1 MRCLGKNKEGLINP
15 AIHQLREVWIMAPRI
30 FNTLTRREEEF
41 KPLNGNKVNMYVCGV
56 TVYDDI
62 HMGHARSIIVFDMI
76 ARYLRYRGYDVTH
89 LTNFTDVDDKI
100 INRAAE
106 MGIDPLALSKMYIDK
121 YFQDVDALGVKR
133 ADAYPK
139 ASENIPQIINM
150 IQKIIDHGFGYQS
163 EDGSVYYS
171 VDKVEDYGRLTG
183 QKLED
188 MQAGARIEVNELKR
202 NPYDFALWKAAK
214 PGEISWDSPWGKGR
228 PGWHIECSAMCTEY
242 LGETIDIHGGGNDL
256 MFPHHENEILQ
267 SEAANGKP
275 LANYWVHNGM
285 LQVQEA
291 KMSKSLKNFFSVRD
305 VLSKHT
311 KEEIRFYI
319 LSAHYRGPQ
328 VYSDAALEEAAAS
341 LKRLH
346 NLYHE
351 LRSALST
358 AQGTDDASEL
368 VERYRNGF
376 IESMD
381 QDFNTR
387 SAISELFDLVREVNK
402 LLAEGR
408 LSGQGVR
415 SILDLLGETDS
426 VLGILPTDRKG
437 TEDRSGEIVEVLIEV
452 RNELRKR
459 KQYDLADQIRDRL
472 KEKGVELQDTAEGVK
487 WKRTG
492 N

>member
-1 MRCLGKNKEGLINP
+1 MSL
-15 AIHQLREVWIMAPRI
+15 RI
-30 FNTLTRREEEF
+30 FNTLTKQEEEF
-41 KPLNGNKVNMYVCGV
+41 KPIEDKKVKMYVCGV

-76 ARYLRYRGYDVTH
+76 TRYLRYRGYDVTH
-89 LTNFTDVDDKI
+89 MTNFTDVDDKI

-106 MGIDPLALSKMYIDK
+106 MGMEPLALSRMYIEK

-133 ADAYPK
+133 ANAYPK
-139 ASENIPQIINM
+139 ASENIPQIIAM
-150 IQKIIDHGFGYQS
+150 TQKIMDHGFAYKS
-163 EDGSVYYS
+163 EDGSVYFS
-171 VDKVEDYGRLTG
+171 VDKVKDYGRLTG

-188 MQAGARIEVNELKR
+188 MQAGARVEVNELKR

-214 PGEISWDSPWGKGR
+214 PGEIYWDSPWGKGR

-267 SEAANGKP
+267 SEAANGRP

-285 LQVQEA
+285 LQVQDA

-305 VLSKHT
+305 VLAKHT
-311 KEEIRFYI
+311 KEELRFYV

-328 VYSDAALEEAAAS
+328 VYSEAALEEAAAS

-346 NLYHE
+346 NVYHE
-351 LRSALST
+351 LLSALKRANGS
-358 AQGTDDASEL
+358 DDAKEL
-368 VERYRNGF
+368 VENFRAKF
-376 IESMD
+376 IEAMD

-387 SAISELFDLVREVNK
+387 AAISELFEAVREINK
-402 LLAEGR
+402 LLSDGR
-408 LSGQGVR
+408 LSAEGAKNILGV
-415 SILDLLGETDS
+415 LKEMDS
-426 VLGILPTDRKG
+426 VFAILPADQAS
-437 TEDRSGEIVEVLIEV
+437 TEDRSGEIIDILIEV

-459 KQYDLADQIRDRL
+459 KQYDLADKIRELL
-472 KEKGVELQDTAEGVK
+472 KQKGVELQDTAEGVK

>member
-1 MRCLGKNKEGLINP
+1 VSL
-15 AIHQLREVWIMAPRI
+15 RI
-30 FNTLTRREEEF
+30 FNTLTKQEEEF
-41 KPLNGNKVNMYVCGV
+41 KPIEDKKVKMYVCGV

-76 ARYLRYRGYDVTH
+76 TRYLRYRGYDVTH

-106 MGIDPLALSKMYIDK
+106 MGMEPLALSKMYIEK
-121 YFQDVDALGVKR
+121 YFLDVDALGVKR
-133 ADAYPK
+133 ANAYPK
-139 ASENIPQIINM
+139 ASENIPQIIAM
-150 IQKIIDHGFGYQS
+150 IQKIMDHGFAYKS
-163 EDGSVYYS
+163 EDGSVYFS
-171 VDKVEDYGRLTG
+171 VDKVKDYGRLTG
-183 QKLED
+183 QRLED
-188 MQAGARIEVNELKR
+188 MQAGARVKVNELKR

-214 PGEISWDSPWGKGR
+214 PGEIFWDSPWGKGR

-267 SEAANGKP
+267 SEAANGRP

-285 LQVQEA
+285 LQVQDA
-291 KMSKSLKNFFSVRD
+291 KMSKSLKNFFSVRE
-305 VLSKHT
+305 VLTKHS
-311 KEEIRFYI
+311 KEELRFYV

-328 VYSDAALEEAAAS
+328 VYSEAALEEASAS

-346 NLYHE
+346 NVYHE
-351 LRSALST
+351 LLSAQKR
-358 AQGTDDASEL
+358 AQGSDDAKEL
-368 VERYRNGF
+368 VDIFRAKF
-376 IESMD
+376 IEAMD

-387 SAISELFDLVREVNK
+387 AAISELFEAVREINK
-402 LLAEGR
+402 LLSDGR
-408 LSGQGVR
+408 LSGEGAKNILGV
-415 SILDLLGETDS
+415 LKEMDS
-426 VLGILPTDRKG
+426 VFAILPAEQSSS
-437 TEDRSGEIVEVLIEV
+437 EDRSGEIIDILIEV

-459 KQYDLADQIRDRL
+459 KQYDLADKIRDLL

>member
-1 MRCLGKNKEGLINP
+1 MSL
-15 AIHQLREVWIMAPRI
+15 RI
-30 FNTLTRREEEF
+30 FNTLTKQEEDF
-41 KPLNGNKVNMYVCGV
+41 KPIEDKKVKMYVCGV

-76 ARYLRYRGYDVTH
+76 TRYLRYRGYDVTH

-106 MGIDPLALSKMYIDK
+106 MGMEPLALSRMYIEK

-133 ADAYPK
+133 ANGYPK
-139 ASENIPQIINM
+139 ASENIPQIIAM
-150 IQKIIDHGFGYQS
+150 TQRIMDHGFAYKS
-163 EDGSVYYS
+163 EDGSVYFS
-171 VDKVEDYGRLTG
+171 VDKVKDYGRLTG

-188 MQAGARIEVNELKR
+188 MQAGARVEVNELKR

-214 PGEISWDSPWGKGR
+214 PGEIFWDSPWGKGR

-267 SEAANGKP
+267 SEAANGRP

-285 LQVQEA
+285 LQVQDA

-305 VLSKHT
+305 VLAKHS
-311 KEEIRFYI
+311 KEELRFYV

-328 VYSDAALEEAAAS
+328 VYSEAALEEASAS

-346 NLYHE
+346 NVYHE
-351 LRSALST
+351 LVSAQKMAHGS
-358 AQGTDDASEL
+358 DDAKDL
-368 VERYRNGF
+368 VDSFRSKF
-376 IESMD
+376 IEAMD

-387 SAISELFDLVREVNK
+387 AAISELFEAVREINK
-402 LLAEGR
+402 LLADGR
-408 LSGQGVR
+408 LSSEGAR
-415 SILDLLGETDS
+415 SILGVLKEMDS
-426 VLGILPTDRKG
+426 VFAILPAEQASA
-437 TEDRSGEIVEVLIEV
+437 EDRSGDMIDILIEV

-459 KQYDLADQIRDRL
+459 KQYDLADKIRERL

>member
-1 MRCLGKNKEGLINP
+1 
-15 AIHQLREVWIMAPRI
+15 
-30 FNTLTRREEEF
+30 
-41 KPLNGNKVNMYVCGV
+41 
-56 TVYDDI
+56 
-62 HMGHARSIIVFDMI
+62 MI
-76 ARYLRYRGYDVTH
+76 TRYLRYRGYDVTH

-106 MGIDPLALSKMYIDK
+106 MGMEPLALSRMYIEK

-133 ADAYPK
+133 ANGYPK
-139 ASENIPQIINM
+139 ASENIPQIITM
-150 IQKIIDHGFGYQS
+150 IQRIMDHGFAYKS
-163 EDGSVYYS
+163 EDGSVYFS
-171 VDKVEDYGRLTG
+171 VDKVKDYGRLTG

-188 MQAGARIEVNELKR
+188 MQAGARVEVNELKR

-214 PGEISWDSPWGKGR
+214 PGEIFWDSPWGKGR

-267 SEAANGKP
+267 SEAANGRP

-285 LQVQEA
+285 LQVQDA

-305 VLSKHT
+305 VLAKHS
-311 KEEIRFYI
+311 KEELRFYV

-328 VYSDAALEEAAAS
+328 VYSEAALEEASAS

-346 NLYHE
+346 NVYHE
-351 LRSALST
+351 LVSAQKMAHGS
-358 AQGTDDASEL
+358 DDAKDL
-368 VERYRNGF
+368 VDSFRSKF
-376 IESMD
+376 IEAMD

-387 SAISELFDLVREVNK
+387 AAISELFEAVREINK
-402 LLAEGR
+402 LLADGR
-408 LSGQGVR
+408 LSSEGAR
-415 SILDLLGETDS
+415 SILGVLKEMDS
-426 VLGILPTDRKG
+426 VFAILPAEQASA
-437 TEDRSGEIVEVLIEV
+437 EDRSGDMIDILIEV

-459 KQYDLADQIRDRL
+459 KQYDLADKIRERL

>member
-1 MRCLGKNKEGLINP
+1 
-15 AIHQLREVWIMAPRI
+15 
-30 FNTLTRREEEF
+30 
-41 KPLNGNKVNMYVCGV
+41 MYVCGV

-76 ARYLRYRGYDVTH
+76 TRYLRYRGYDVTH

-106 MGIDPLALSKMYIDK
+106 MGMEPLALSKMYIEK
-121 YFQDVDALGVKR
+121 YFLDVDALGVKR
-133 ADAYPK
+133 ANAYPK
-139 ASENIPQIINM
+139 ASENIPQIIAM
-150 IQKIIDHGFGYQS
+150 IQKIMDHGFAYKS
-163 EDGSVYYS
+163 EDGSVYFS
-171 VDKVEDYGRLTG
+171 VDKVKDYGRLTG
-183 QKLED
+183 QRLED
-188 MQAGARIEVNELKR
+188 MQAGARVEVNELKR

-214 PGEISWDSPWGKGR
+214 PGEIFWDSPWGKGR

-267 SEAANGKP
+267 SEAANGRP

-285 LQVQEA
+285 LQVQDA

-305 VLSKHT
+305 VLTKHS
-311 KEEIRFYI
+311 KEELRFYV

-328 VYSDAALEEAAAS
+328 VYSEAALEEASAS

-346 NLYHE
+346 NVYHE
-351 LRSALST
+351 LLSAQKR
-358 AQGTDDASEL
+358 AQGSDDAKEL
-368 VERYRNGF
+368 VDIFRAKF
-376 IESMD
+376 IEAMD

-387 SAISELFDLVREVNK
+387 AAISELFEAVREINK
-402 LLAEGR
+402 LLSDGR
-408 LSGQGVR
+408 LSGEGAKNILGV
-415 SILDLLGETDS
+415 LKEMDS
-426 VLGILPTDRKG
+426 VFAILPAEQSSS
-437 TEDRSGEIVEVLIEV
+437 EDRSGEIIDILIEV

-459 KQYDLADQIRDRL
+459 KQYDLADKIRDLL

>member
-1 MRCLGKNKEGLINP
+1 
-15 AIHQLREVWIMAPRI
+15 MALRI
-30 FNTLTRREEEF
+30 FNTLTKREEEF
-41 KPLNGNKVNMYVCGV
+41 KPIDDKRVKMYVCGV

-76 ARYLRYRGYDVTH
+76 ARYLRYRGYNVTH

-106 MGIDPLALSKMYIDK
+106 KGMDPLALSQMYIER
-121 YFQDVDALGVKR
+121 YFHDVDALGVHR

-139 ASENIPQIINM
+139 ASENIEEIIAM
-150 IQKIIDHGFGYQS
+150 TRKIIDNGYGYQS
-163 EDGSVYYS
+163 EDGSVYFS
-171 VDKVEDYGRLTG
+171 VEKVKEYGRLTG

-188 MQAGARIEVNELKR
+188 MQAGARVEVNELKR

-214 PGEISWDSPWGKGR
+214 PGEIAWDSPWGKGR

-256 MFPHHENEILQ
+256 IFPHHENEILQ
-267 SEAANGKP
+267 SEAANGRP

-285 LQVQEA
+285 LQVQGA
-291 KMSKSLKNFFSVRD
+291 KMAKSLKNFFAVKD
-305 VLSKHT
+305 VLARFS
-311 KEEIRFYI
+311 KEEVRFYF

-328 VYSDAALEEAAAS
+328 VYSEAALEEAAAS

-346 NLYHE
+346 NAYDE
-351 LRSALST
+351 LNAALGKAMGDDHAAELADGFRS
-358 AQGTDDASEL
+358 
-368 VERYRNGF
+368 RF
-376 IESMD
+376 IEAMD

-387 SAISELFDLVREVNK
+387 AAISELFELVREINK
-402 LLAEGR
+402 RLGEGR
-408 LSGQGVR
+408 LSNRGVEA
-415 SILDLLGETDS
+415 LLHVLGEMDS
-426 VLGILPTDRKG
+426 VFGILPAVPKEG
-437 TEDRSGEIVEVLIEV
+437 ADRSGEVIDILIEV

-459 KQYDLADQIRDRL
+459 KQYDLADKIRDRL
-472 KEKGVELQDTAEGVK
+472 KETGIELQDTAEGVK
-487 WKRTG
+487 WKRTA

>member
-1 MRCLGKNKEGLINP
+1 VSL
-15 AIHQLREVWIMAPRI
+15 RI
-30 FNTLTRREEEF
+30 FNTLTKQEEDF
-41 KPLNGNKVNMYVCGV
+41 KPIEDKKVKMYVCGV

-76 ARYLRYRGYDVTH
+76 TRYLRYRGYDVTH

-106 MGIDPLALSKMYIDK
+106 MGMEPLALSRMYIEK

-133 ADAYPK
+133 ANGYPK
-139 ASENIPQIINM
+139 ASENIPQIITM
-150 IQKIIDHGFGYQS
+150 IQRIMDHGFAYKS
-163 EDGSVYYS
+163 EDGSVYFS
-171 VDKVEDYGRLTG
+171 VDKVKDYGRLTG

-188 MQAGARIEVNELKR
+188 MQAGARVEVNELKR

-214 PGEISWDSPWGKGR
+214 PGEIFWDSPWGKGR

-267 SEAANGKP
+267 SEAANGRP

-285 LQVQEA
+285 LQVQDA

-305 VLSKHT
+305 VLAKHS
-311 KEEIRFYI
+311 KEELRFYV

-328 VYSDAALEEAAAS
+328 VYSEAALEEASAS

-346 NLYHE
+346 NVYHE
-351 LRSALST
+351 LVSAQKMAHGS
-358 AQGTDDASEL
+358 DDAKDL
-368 VERYRNGF
+368 VDSFRSKF
-376 IESMD
+376 IEAMD

-387 SAISELFDLVREVNK
+387 AAISELFEAVREINK
-402 LLAEGR
+402 LLADGR
-408 LSGQGVR
+408 LSSEGAR
-415 SILDLLGETDS
+415 SILGVLKEMDS
-426 VLGILPTDRKG
+426 VFAILPAEQASA
-437 TEDRSGEIVEVLIEV
+437 EDRSGDMIDILIEV

-459 KQYDLADQIRDRL
+459 KQYDLADKIRERL

>member
-1 MRCLGKNKEGLINP
+1 VAL
-15 AIHQLREVWIMAPRI
+15 RI
-30 FNTLTRREEEF
+30 FNTLTKREEEF
-41 KPLNGNKVNMYVCGV
+41 KPIEDKKVKMYVCGV

-62 HMGHARSIIVFDMI
+62 HMGHARSIIVFDTI
-76 ARYLRYRGYDVTH
+76 ARYLRYRGYNVTH

-106 MGIDPLALSKMYIDK
+106 AGVDPLALSKMYIEQ
-121 YFQDVDALGVKR
+121 YFRDVDALGVRR

-139 ASENIPQIINM
+139 ASENIEEIITM
-150 IQKIIDHGFGYQS
+150 TQKIIDHGYGYKS
-163 EDGSVYYS
+163 DDGSVYFS
-171 VDKVEDYGRLTG
+171 VDKVKDYGRLTG

-188 MQAGARIEVNELKR
+188 MQAGARVEVNECKR

-214 PGEISWDSPWGKGR
+214 PGEIAWDSPWGKGR

-256 MFPHHENEILQ
+256 IFPHHENEILQ

-285 LQVQEA
+285 LQVQDA
-291 KMSKSLKNFFSVRD
+291 KMSKSLKNFFAVKD
-305 VLSKHT
+305 VLAKHS

-328 VYSDAALEEAAAS
+328 VYSEAALDEAAAS

-346 NLYHE
+346 NTYAE
-351 LRSALST
+351 LLALRGK
-358 AQGTDDASEL
+358 AKGEDEAKEL
-368 VERYRNGF
+368 ADGFRHKF
-376 IESMD
+376 IEAMD

-387 SAISELFDLVREVNK
+387 AAVSEIFELAREVNK
-402 LLAEGR
+402 LMAENK
-408 LSGQGVR
+408 LSNAGAENIVKA
-415 SILDLLGETDS
+415 LGEMDD
-426 VLGILPTDRKG
+426 VFGILPIK
-437 TEDRSGEIVEVLIEV
+437 TEGGADRSGEIIDILIEV

-459 KQYDLADQIRDRL
+459 KQYDLADKIRDKL

-487 WKRTG
+487 WKRTAG
-492 N
+492 